1 MKDLN
6 FEQVLG
12 YAASIQYAIVAP
24 TRNKLDLAMR
34 WLQSRSIPFNAVNIS
49 GGVSCNQELRRL
61 CTELTNK
68 FNVPLTYSE
77 PKYCMD
83 NASMI
88 AWMGWEL
95 VNAEQDVDIT
105 DSTVQGIK
113 KIPLGSYVEGFV
125 NVPKETSYK

>member
-6 FEQVLG
+6 FEQILG
-12 YAASIQYAIVAP
+12 YAASIQFAILAP
-24 TRNKLDLAMR
+24 SRNKLDLALR
-34 WLQSRSIPFNAVNIS
+34 WLQSRSIPFTAVNIS

-61 CTELTNK
+61 CTDLASK
-68 FNVPLTYSE
+68 FNVPCTYSE

-95 VNAEQDVDIT
+95 MNAE
-105 DSTVQGIK
+105 
-113 KIPLGSYVEGFV
+113 
-125 NVPKETSYK
+125 